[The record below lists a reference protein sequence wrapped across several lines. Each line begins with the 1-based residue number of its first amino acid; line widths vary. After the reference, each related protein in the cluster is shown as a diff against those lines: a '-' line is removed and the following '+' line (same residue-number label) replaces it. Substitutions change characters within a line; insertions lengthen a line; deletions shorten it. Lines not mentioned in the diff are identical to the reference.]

1 MRKMDSSKKKSLRIC
16 YLLPIDSKHSINF
29 LNYMYYKG
37 HTLYYFSYKN
47 LSFKKY
53 KPGENNN
60 SKKNKRLILLS
71 FIYRLNYLLK
81 RLIYKIPMFK
91 DLIIFLYYFLLSKF
105 IRKQLI
111 KIEPDLVH
119 AHYVSRNGI
128 YAYLSKFKPLFLTLW
143 GSDIR
148 SDSMTKYQ
156 RKLFIQA
163 LNNAN
168 FVTSGSKDLLNI
180 SQSMGVKKNNCY
192 NIIMPGIDISHF
204 EKTKV
209 PREFYKKMGI
219 PLRSKIIFSPRAM
232 SSFYRIEKIVEAFA
246 SVSGKYNDVFL
257 ILLDYNTD
265 EEYLDKVI
273 KLIES
278 KNLKNSVK
286 LFSNIPNPFLDMNL
300 LYAMSF
306 VTISIPESDGMP
318 QSMLES
324 FAAECPVISSNLSTY
339 DEILTHNF
347 SGIRVSG
354 TDIDEISK
362 AIVKLLDDEKF
373 ALKIVKNA
381 KKIVAQKGDINV
393 ATDKIEN
400 LYYKSIK

>member
-1 MRKMDSSKKKSLRIC
+1 
-16 YLLPIDSKHSINF
+16 
-29 LNYMYYKG
+29 MYYKG
-37 HTLYYFSYKN
+37 HTLYYFCYEN
-47 LSFKKY
+47 WSFKKY

-60 SKKNKRLILLS
+60 SKINKTPSLLS
-71 FIYRLNYLLK
+71 FIYRLKYFLK
-81 RLIYKIPMFK
+81 RLIYIIPMFG
-91 DLIIFLYYFLLSKF
+91 DLIIFIKYYLLSKLM
-105 IRKQLI
+105 RNQLI
-111 KIEPDLVH
+111 KIEPDIVH
-119 AHYVSRNGI
+119 AHYVSSNAI
-128 YAYLSKFKPLFLTLW
+128 YAYLSKFRPLFLTLW

-168 FVTSGSKDLLNI
+168 FVTSGSKELLNI
-180 SQSMGVKKNNCY
+180 SQSMGVKNNNCY
-192 NIIMPGIDISHF
+192 NITMPGIDISHF

-209 PREFYKKMGI
+209 PKEFYKKMGI
-219 PLRSKIIFSPRAM
+219 PLKSKIIFSPRGM
-232 SSFYRIEKIVEAFA
+232 NSLYRIEKIVEAFA
-246 SVSGKYNDVFL
+246 SVSEKYNDVFL

-278 KNLKNSVK
+278 KSLKNSVK
-286 LFSNIPNPFLDMNL
+286 LFLNMPNPFLDMNL

-306 VTISIPESDGMP
+306 VAISIPESDGMP
-318 QSMLES
+318 QSMFES
-324 FAAECPVISSNLSTY
+324 FASECPLISSNLSTY

-354 TDIDEISK
+354 TDSDEISK
-362 AIVKLLDDEKF
+362 AIIKLLDDEKF

-381 KKIVAQKGDINV
+381 KKIVAEKGDINV
-393 ATDKIEN
+393 ATDKMEN